1 MFSAMDLLK
10 YHRLQEGI
18 TEILQDDK
26 ITSSAI
32 ELNAVA
38 FGTENGFVHVMG
50 LDGHMMKSVKVHDR
64 AVNSVSIDGSGSAVA
79 RYMLETCAA

>member
-1 MFSAMDLLK
+1 MDLLK
-10 YHRLQEGI
+10 YHRLQDGI
-18 TEILQDDK
+18 AEVLQDDK

-38 FGTENGFVHVMG
+38 FGTENGFVHVMS

-64 AVNSVSIDGSGSAVA
+64 SGNSVSIDGSGSAVA
-79 RYMLETCAA
+79 RYM